1 MDAVI
6 SIVSVFIALLT
17 VTLSSILLSR
27 QIKHMERERNA
38 LAILDAIDR
47 LSDEKMVR
55 VFGQLQDVEKRYP
68 SDAELARNYPNSEDE
83 ANLTAVGQY
92 VETVATLARREVID
106 ASLIVDAVGLM
117 IRSRWKIIREFVHHL
132 RRFYGNEYMFENF
145 EWLARYSEWWKDT
158 PRERHPNYDPAR
170 WPDLR

>member
-38 LAILDAIDR
+38 LAILAAIDR

-55 VFGQLQDVEKRYP
+55 VFGQLQGVETRYP
-68 SDAELARNYPNSEDE
+68 TDEDLAQHYPNSEDE

-106 ASLIVDAVGLM
+106 VSLIVDAVGLM
-117 IRSRWKIIREFVHHL
+117 IRSRWKLIREFVRHL
-132 RRFYGNEYMFENF
+132 RRYYDNPYMFENF
-145 EWLARYSEWWKDT
+145 EWLARYSEWWKET
-158 PRERHPNYDPAR
+158 PREAHRNYDPSR
-170 WPDLR
+170 WPDVA